1 MYHKQA
7 LFGTFSVCAADLE
20 ARQVGVAVESKYF
33 AVGNIVPWAAA
44 GLGAIAT
51 QAWGNTGFGWRA
63 FELLEK
69 GMSPQQII
77 PLLLQGDGM
86 REHRQVGIVDA
97 SGRVANYTGEECTE
111 PVGAETGGGFT
122 CQGNT
127 LTGPEVVQEMA
138 RAMRESEGQPLGERL
153 MRALEAGQAAGGDS
167 RGQQSAAMLVAQE
180 GLGMPGFDDKLI
192 DLRVDDHD
200 EPIQELR
207 ELLEMQKA
215 IRTI

>member
-1 MYHKQA
+1 MHRKQDV
-7 LFGTFSVCAADLE
+7 FGTFSVCAADLE

-33 AVGNIVPWAAA
+33 AVGNVVPWAAA

-51 QAWGNTGFGWRA
+51 QASGNRAFGWRA
-63 FELLEK
+63 FELLEE

-86 REHRQVGIVDA
+86 RDHRQVGIVDA
-97 SGRVANYTGEECTE
+97 LGRVANYTGEECTE
-111 PVGAETGGGFT
+111 PAGAETGEGFT

-138 RAMRESEGQPLGERL
+138 RAMRESGGQPLAERL
-153 MRALEAGQAAGGDS
+153 MRALEAGQAAGGDK

-200 EPIQELR
+200 GPILELR

-215 IRTI
+215 IRSI